1 MPTRSP
7 GLENSNSRLLITE
20 VLRKV
25 SNAKTKK
32 EKIKILQDNNSNA
45 LRQLLIWNFDESV
58 VSMIPEGAVP
68 YTPNDA
74 PVGTDHTRLE
84 QEYRGFYRF
93 VKGGAD
99 KLPSLR
105 RETMFVQLL
114 EGLSA
119 EEAELLCLVKD
130 GKLNDKYKRIT
141 KAVISEAFPS
151 ISWGGRS

>member
-1 MPTRSP
+1 MATRNMD
-7 GLENSNSRLLITE
+7 NSNPRLLISE

-32 EKIKILQDNNSNA
+32 EKVEILHKHNSQA
-45 LRQLLIWNFDESV
+45 LRSILIWNFDESV
-58 VSMIPEGAVP
+58 ISMLPEGDVP

-84 QEYRGFYRF
+84 QEYKGLYRF

-99 KLPSLR
+99 KLPSLK
-105 RETMFVQLL
+105 RESLFVQLL

-119 EEAELLCLVKD
+119 EEAELICLVKD
-130 GKLNDKYKRIT
+130 KKLSSKYKRIT
-141 KAVISEAFPS
+141 KAVIQEAFDQ
-151 ISWGGRS
+151 IEWGQRS